1 MVFQRLKA
9 KPPWVLAIGAA
20 LVVGGGALAFWT
32 LGRRSGLIQGL
43 PAGANA
49 IPSDAVLVASLS
61 TDEGQWRRLRQF
73 GTPETQAQFDQVLV
87 EWRDRLLTEAGLN
100 FDTDLKPWVGS
111 EITLAV
117 LPTDR
122 PGVSPLTDP
131 EGALGSNVVVALPI
145 SHVGQAQQGLGNRLV
160 QAEGIG
166 DNPYRGVSIQ
176 QIEGGEGAAIYG
188 AVLTPQLALVSSQV
202 ALLKQSIDAFRDNQS
217 VVERPG
223 FTKAFEQVEHSR
235 ALARLYVDVPSAVQT
250 LANTADP
257 PIPASRLEPLRHPR
271 ALVAAV
277 LVENQGLAIQAIS
290 WLDQGPLVFDTSNQA
305 DQMPQRLP
313 ASTLIMLSTGN
324 FQRFWEDF
332 KAGQQLSAAF
342 PIRPEEIALGIQST
356 TGLVPEEDLL
366 PWMGGEM
373 ALGILAPPAPGG
385 SEEEGAA
392 TPPLPNPALVMMVKA
407 SDREAATVALGRLDA
422 VMADRY
428 RFQVETVD
436 QDGVAI
442 TQWVAPFD
450 SLTLA
455 HGWLE
460 GDVVFLTAGQGVTD
474 LIVPR
479 PNRTLA
485 ASPAFQAAT
494 GKAPRPNNGHFFI
507 NLKDMIAVEDSLL
520 LPPVPTEG
528 LISAAALERIG
539 VTATVLSD
547 RQVRYD
553 IMATLQRGNRP
564 GPLPAPEGEAP
575 AVPEA
580 DPDAAPDT
588 EPEPEADPGE
598 TP

>member
-9 KPPWVLAIGAA
+9 KPSLVVAIGAA

-32 LGRRSGLIQGL
+32 MGRRSSLVQGL

-49 IPSDAVLVASLS
+49 IPSDAVLVVSLS

-73 GTPETQAQFDQVLV
+73 GTPETQTQFDQALV
-87 EWRDRLLTEAGLN
+87 EWRDRLLTEAGLD
-100 FDTDLKPWVGS
+100 FATDLKPWVGS

-117 LPTDR
+117 LPSDR
-122 PGVSPLTDP
+122 PGVSPLNDP

-145 SHVGQAQQGLGNRLV
+145 SNVGQAQQGLGNRLV
-160 QAEGIG
+160 QAEDIG
-166 DNPYRGVSIQ
+166 ENPYRGVSIQ
-176 QIEGGEGAAIYG
+176 QIEGAEGAPIYG
-188 AVLTPQLALVSSQV
+188 AVLTPNLALVSAQV
-202 ALLKQSIDAFRDNQS
+202 SLLRQSIDAFRDNQS

-223 FTKAFEQVEHSR
+223 FTKAFEQVEQSR
-235 ALARLYVDVPSAVQT
+235 ALARLYVDMPSAVQT

-257 PIPASRLEPLRHPR
+257 PIPANRLSALSNPR

-290 WLDQGPLVFDTSNQA
+290 WLDQGPLAFDTSNQA

-324 FQRFWEDF
+324 FQQFWEDF
-332 KAGQQLSAAF
+332 KAGQQLSATF
-342 PIRPEEIALGIQST
+342 PLRPEDIALSLQST
-356 TGLVPEEDLL
+356 TGLVLEEDLL

-373 ALGILAPPAPGG
+373 TLGILAPPSPGG
-385 SEEEGAA
+385 AEEG
-392 TPPLPNPALVMMVKA
+392 TQTLPNPALVMMVKA
-407 SDREAATVALGRLDA
+407 SNREAATTALARLDA

-436 QDGVAI
+436 QNGVAM
-442 TQWVAPFD
+442 TQWVAPFE

-460 GDVVFLTAGQGVTD
+460 GDVVFLTAGRGVTD

-485 ASPAFQAAT
+485 SSSAFQAAT
-494 GKAPRPNNGHFFI
+494 GRAPRPNNVHFYI
-507 NLKDMIAVEDSLL
+507 NQKVMIAVEDSLL

-528 LISAAALERIG
+528 LISAAALESIG
-539 VTATVLSD
+539 VTATVLND

-564 GPLPAPEGEAP
+564 GPLPAPGGSAP
-575 AVPEA
+575 AAPESEPSPEA
-580 DPDAAPDT
+580 KPAPA
-588 EPEPEADPGE
+588 PEP
-598 TP
+598 TPATP

>member
-1 MVFQRLKA
+1 MVIA
-9 KPPWVLAIGAA
+9 AGAA
-20 LVVGGGALAFWT
+20 LVIGGGALALWGV
-32 LGRRSGLIQGL
+32 GRRSGLPQGL
-43 PAGANA
+43 PAGVNA
-49 IPSDAVLVASLS
+49 IPAEAVMVVSLS

-73 GTPETQAQFDQVLV
+73 GTPETQAQFDQALV

-100 FDTDLKPWVGS
+100 FGTDVKPWVGS
-111 EITLAV
+111 DITLAV
-117 LPTDR
+117 LPSDQ
-122 PGVSPLTDP
+122 PGASPLNDP
-131 EGALGSNVVVALPI
+131 AGALGSNVVIALPI
-145 SHVGQAQQGLGNRLV
+145 SNVGQAQQGLGNRLV

-166 DNPYRGVSIQ
+166 DNPYRGISIQ
-176 QIEGGEGAAIYG
+176 QIEGAEGAPIYG
-188 AVLTPQLALVSSQV
+188 AVLTPNLALVSAQV
-202 ALLKQSIDAFRDNQS
+202 GLLKQSIDAFRDNQS

-223 FTKAFEQVEHSR
+223 FTKAFEQVEPSR
-235 ALARLYVDVPSAVQT
+235 ALARLYVDVPAAVQT

-257 PIPASRLEPLRHPR
+257 AIPASRLEALRNPR

-277 LVENQGLAIQAIS
+277 VIENQGLAIQAIS

-313 ASTLIMLSTGN
+313 ANTLIMLSTGN
-324 FQRFWEDF
+324 FQQFWEDF

-342 PIRPEEIALGIQST
+342 PLRPEEIALGMQST
-356 TGLVPEEDLL
+356 TGLVLEEDLL

-373 ALGILAPPAPGG
+373 ALGILAPPAPGDA
-385 SEEEGAA
+385 EEEAQ
-392 TPPLPNPALVMMVKA
+392 PLPNPALVMMVKA
-407 SDREAATVALGRLDA
+407 SDREAATATLDRLDA

-428 RFQVETVD
+428 RFQVEKVD

-442 TQWVAPFD
+442 TQWVAPFN

-479 PNRTLA
+479 PSRTLA
-485 ASPAFQAAT
+485 ASPAFQSAT

-507 NLKDMIAVEDSLL
+507 NLKDMLTVEDSLL

-528 LISAAALERIG
+528 LISAAALESIG

-575 AVPEA
+575 A
-580 DPDAAPDT
+580 DT
-588 EPEPEADPGE
+588 ESEATPDPGTDPGTDPGATPE

>member
-9 KPPWVLAIGAA
+9 KPSLVVAIGAA

-32 LGRRSGLIQGL
+32 MGRRSSLVQGL

-49 IPSDAVLVASLS
+49 IPSDAVLVVSLS

-73 GTPETQAQFDQVLV
+73 GTPETQTQFDQALV
-87 EWRDRLLTEAGLN
+87 EWRDRLLTEAGLD
-100 FDTDLKPWVGS
+100 FATDLKPWVGS

-117 LPTDR
+117 LPSDR
-122 PGVSPLTDP
+122 PGVSPLNDP

-145 SHVGQAQQGLGNRLV
+145 SNVGQAQQGLGNRLV
-160 QAEGIG
+160 QAEDIG
-166 DNPYRGVSIQ
+166 ENPYRGVSIQ
-176 QIEGGEGAAIYG
+176 QIEGAEGAPIYG
-188 AVLTPQLALVSSQV
+188 AVLTPNLALVSAQV
-202 ALLKQSIDAFRDNQS
+202 SLLRQSIDAFRDNQS

-223 FTKAFEQVEHSR
+223 FTKAFEQVEQSR
-235 ALARLYVDVPSAVQT
+235 ALARLYVDMPSAVQT

-257 PIPASRLEPLRHPR
+257 PIPANRLSALSNPR

-277 LVENQGLAIQAIS
+277 LVENQRLAIQAIS
-290 WLDQGPLVFDTSNQA
+290 WLDQGPLAFDTSNQA

-324 FQRFWEDF
+324 FQQFWEDF
-332 KAGQQLSAAF
+332 KAGQQLSATF
-342 PIRPEEIALGIQST
+342 PLRPEDIALSLQST
-356 TGLVPEEDLL
+356 TGLVLEEDLL

-373 ALGILAPPAPGG
+373 TLGILAPPSPGG
-385 SEEEGAA
+385 AEEG
-392 TPPLPNPALVMMVKA
+392 TQTLPNPALVMMVKA
-407 SDREAATVALGRLDA
+407 SNREAATTALARLDA

-436 QDGVAI
+436 QNGVAM
-442 TQWVAPFD
+442 TQWVAPFE

-460 GDVVFLTAGQGVTD
+460 GDVVFLTAGRGVTD

-485 ASPAFQAAT
+485 SSSAFQAAT
-494 GKAPRPNNGHFFI
+494 GRAPRPNNGHFYI

-528 LISAAALERIG
+528 LISAAALESIG
-539 VTATVLSD
+539 VTATVLND

-564 GPLPAPEGEAP
+564 GPLPAPGGSAP
-575 AVPEA
+575 AAPESEPSPEA
-580 DPDAAPDT
+580 KPAPA
-588 EPEPEADPGE
+588 PEP
-598 TP
+598 TPATP